1 MANTKI
7 PWELSSY
14 EYISYGGLQEI
25 TDAKGEIV
33 GDIECLEGDKSNAN
47 FIIKAVNNHDA
58 LVSALEK
65 IVAREIVCHRTSGK
79 PYHTYTIAKQA
90 LAKVKETL

>member
-7 PWELSSY
+7 PWESINNSGGTFGFMLVNKKESSWPIAV
-14 EYISYGGLQEI
+14 ELNE
-25 TDAKGEIV
+25 E
-33 GDIECLEGDKSNAN
+33 NAN

-65 IVAREIVCHRTSGK
+65 IRDCPNVCSCCMDE
-79 PYHTYTIAKQA
+79 ANQA
-90 LAKVKETL
+90 LAKVKEAK